1 MRLHSFGCNAEV
13 PGDFLVGLALADQLE
28 NVAFACTQRFGN
40 HRRRARQGSRLVAV
54 VPACDETAE
63 MGEELSE
70 KTGAFGILLEAH
82 QQGADRRALIKNG
95 LTNAG
100 RCGRTQNPAKG
111 IQGYGR
117 LVRTEQNRR
126 ELRPEAQR
134 DIIVVRNLGVPV
146 QLFQNSNGL
155 RQPIFGLRHVSAR

>member
-1 MRLHSFGCNAEV
+1 M
-13 PGDFLVGLALADQLE
+13 
-28 NVAFACTQRFGN
+28 
-40 HRRRARQGSRLVAV
+40 VAV

-111 IQGYGR
+111 IQGYGAGWFAPSKTVER
-117 LVRTEQNRR
+117 CTPRR
-126 ELRPEAQR
+126 
-134 DIIVVRNLGVPV
+134 
-146 QLFQNSNGL
+146 
-155 RQPIFGLRHVSAR
+155 SAT

>member
-28 NVAFACTQRFGN
+28 NVAFACTQRLGN

-63 MGEELSE
+63 IGEELSE

-117 LVRTEQNRR
+117 LVRTEQNRG
-126 ELRPEAQR
+126 E
-134 DIIVVRNLGVPV
+134 VRTGPKRRKRALVKA
-146 QLFQNSNGL
+146 
-155 RQPIFGLRHVSAR
+155 RCSAASVGRKPWPLPPF